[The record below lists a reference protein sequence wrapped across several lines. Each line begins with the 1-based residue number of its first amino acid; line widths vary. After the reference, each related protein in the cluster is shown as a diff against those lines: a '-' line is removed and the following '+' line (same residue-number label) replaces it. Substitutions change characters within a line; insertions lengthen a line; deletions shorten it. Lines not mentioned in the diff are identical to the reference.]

1 MEIKF
6 QLLDCDYIQLNN
18 SPVIRLFGKTKDGKT
33 ICAFHENYKPYFYIL
48 PKEGSKVEV
57 INFLK
62 KNFAYQIIK
71 IEEVEKFLSV
81 GYQKNKTKVLKI
93 TLKDPSKVPIV
104 RDELISENFV
114 KNIFEADV
122 LFRNRY
128 MVDFGL
134 SGMRWYKAN
143 GKSINTST
151 VKAGRTVEIKS
162 IEEAEE
168 SPSNLDYMSV
178 DIEVVSERESLPDPK
193 RDKIAIISLAFSP
206 SFDGKNSLVLV
217 SKPIKKIDKNL
228 IVFSNEK
235 EMLKE
240 FVKIID
246 SFDPD
251 IITGY
256 NINNFDFPFIIE
268 RLRQCRI
275 STIIGRCK
283 QKHAIS
289 RKVGPRFRTSILG
302 RIVVDVYELIKESA
316 GKGLLRL
323 KRYGLG
329 DVSRELLKE
338 DKIKIVYSEISKY
351 WNGDESQLK
360 KLVDYAR
367 KDAQLAL
374 RLLLDKNMLD
384 KFFEL
389 SKVSG
394 LLLQEILDRGEAA
407 RVENLLL
414 REFNKENYIIPCKPS
429 SKGILRRKVEKE
441 AKGLKGALVLEP
453 KVGLHTDC
461 VVYLD
466 FRSMYP
472 SIFIAYNICPTTLVF
487 SKEDFETIKTPF
499 GTEFTSKKIRKGIVP
514 RIIEYLVNER
524 DRVKLEMRRSKKE
537 EEKRTLD
544 AKQYALK
551 IMTNAFYGY
560 TGYTRAKLYFL
571 EIANAITSCGRSLI
585 QKTRDAVES
594 DKKFE
599 VIYGDTDSI
608 MVKTLT
614 KNIEEAFNLGKE
626 LEEKINEELKGIVQ
640 TKIES
645 IFKTLLVLTKK
656 RYTGLTVEKMDG
668 EWKENILMKGIETVR
683 RDWCDLTSETL
694 YNVLEILLKEQNPKK
709 AFNYAKGILE
719 KLQKNQIPIEE
730 LVVTKGVSKP
740 LKQYRGI
747 QPHVELLK
755 KLKKRSPSTAPG
767 IGDRIAFVIVKGA
780 QLMSDRAEDPEYVKK
795 HGLKIDSKYYIES
808 QILPP
813 LERVFEAMG
822 ISKSELVGVGKQL
835 MLIEAIKNQKKPEK
849 IILNSIESF
858 ICSKCNQSFRRIP
871 LIGKCKCG
879 GEILFLSNGLKS
891 KYVNL

>member
-33 ICAFHENYKPYFYIL
+33 ICAFYENYKPYFYIL
-48 PKEGSKVEV
+48 PKEGSKIEL

-62 KNFAYQIIK
+62 KNFAHQIVK

-93 TLKDPSKVPIV
+93 TLKDPSNVPIV
-104 RDELISENFV
+104 RDELISKNFV
-114 KNIFEADV
+114 KNIFEADI

-134 SGMRWYKAN
+134 SGMKWYKIN

-151 VKAGRTVEIKS
+151 VKADRTIEIKS

-178 DIEVVSERESLPDPK
+178 DIEVVSGRESLPDPK

-206 SFDGKNSLVLV
+206 SFDGKDSLVLV

-228 IVFSNEK
+228 AVFSNEK

-268 RLRQCRI
+268 RLRQCRV

-289 RKVGPRFRTSILG
+289 RKVGLRFRTSILG

-338 DKIKIVYSEISKY
+338 DKIKIVYSELPKY
-351 WNGDESQLK
+351 WNGNESQLK

-394 LLLQEILDRGEAA
+394 LLLQDILDRGEAA

-429 SKGILRRKVEKE
+429 SNEILRRKVEKE
-441 AKGLKGALVLEP
+441 AKVLKGALVLEP
-453 KVGLHTDC
+453 TVGLHTNC
-461 VVYLD
+461 IVYLD

-487 SKEDFETIKTPF
+487 SKENFETIRTPF
-499 GTEFTSKKIRKGIVP
+499 GTEFTSKKIRKGIIP
-514 RIIEYLVNER
+514 RIIEYLVKER

-585 QKTRDAVES
+585 QKTRDTVES

-645 IFKTLLVLTKK
+645 IFKTLLILTKK
-656 RYTGLTVEKMDG
+656 RYTGLIVEKIDG

-683 RDWCDLTSETL
+683 RDWCDLTSKTL
-694 YNVLEILLKEQNPKK
+694 YNVLEILLKEQNTKK

-730 LVVTKGVSKP
+730 LVVTKGISKP

-767 IGDRIAFVIVKGA
+767 IGDRIAFVIVKGV

-813 LERVFEAMG
+813 LERVFDAMG
-822 ISKSELVGVGKQL
+822 ISKSELVGIGKQL
-835 MLIEAIKNQKKPEK
+835 MLTEAIKNQKKPEK

-858 ICSKCNQSFRRIP
+858 ICSKCNQTFRRVS
-871 LIGKCKCG
+871 LMGKCKCG